1 MCSVRHVPSHT
12 AGIYRRYDRY
22 RTLRIVGHQY
32 LYQTRW
38 YVRHDIDT
46 DTPLRPVQPFVLVS
60 DISVR
65 SVQHQSRYE
74 ILRQIRYI
82 IQYLYWTL
90 RYRYGDLGADTGVAT
105 TYIPVPGSQVHSVS
119 HRPDFG
125 YFGTFGSAS
134 TRYRHIVTSSVQSL
148 ASTRP
153 RTRTHQTA
161 RPNHIIA
168 YCYRCYARYTEMLT
182 THKQQA

>member
-1 MCSVRHVPSHT
+1 MRKAVYTKSKKVKHSGNQTSDLVLSQST
-12 AGIYRRYDRY
+12 NYLLSTRY
-22 RTLRIVGHQY
+22 TKY
-32 LYQTRW
+32 L
-38 YVRHDIDT
+38 
-46 DTPLRPVQPFVLVS
+46 LS

-125 YFGTFGSAS
+125 YFGTFGPAS

-161 RPNHIIA
+161 RPNHIMA